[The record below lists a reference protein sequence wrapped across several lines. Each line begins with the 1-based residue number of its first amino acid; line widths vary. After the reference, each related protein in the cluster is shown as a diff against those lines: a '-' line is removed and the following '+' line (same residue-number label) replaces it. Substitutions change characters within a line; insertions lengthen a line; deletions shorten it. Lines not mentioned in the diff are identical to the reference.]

1 MTTSHANGI
10 SARKDARLQ
19 RLSSYV
25 LIPPQPPVNF
35 KQRKLLT
42 RLKDHICEKH
52 VGRKSTNN
60 LNLTCGW
67 NSCRTTTVKRDHIT
81 SHIRVHVPLKP
92 HKCDFC
98 GKAFKRP
105 QDLKKHV
112 KTHADDSVLLRSPE
126 QHGQNGGYGQRKGR
140 QSQLYNL
147 FLAHTHF

>member
-1 MTTSHANGI
+1 M
-10 SARKDARLQ
+10 
-19 RLSSYV
+19 
-25 LIPPQPPVNF
+25 
-35 KQRKLLT
+35 
-42 RLKDHICEKH
+42 CERH

-60 LNLTCGW
+60 LNLTCQWG
-67 NSCRTTTVKRDHIT
+67 NCRTTTVKRDHIT

-126 QHGQNGGYGQRKGR
+126 PNRGNPHGSAGGAYPGQAGKRKSYSCSDVPAAPCSPGPPFFSSNTSR
-140 QSQLYNL
+140 RCR
-147 FLAHTHF
+147 